1 MDKNTAMQIWGNF
14 TDEAYYLKKKAKRL
28 EDVSQYIIGN
38 YEFLDE
44 DSFWILVKE
53 ALDSATVYERDA
65 DDIIKEAEARYN

>member
-14 TDEAYYLKKKAKRL
+14 IDEAYYLKKKAKRL
-28 EDVSQYIIGN
+28 EDVSQYIIEN

-53 ALDSATVYERDA
+53 TLDAATVYERDA
-65 DDIIKEAEARYN
+65 NDIINGIEKG